1 MTQATSPLRIRPT
14 RLCSH
19 TVRPALAAVFAVTM
33 LTNPGLAG
41 AQVRTAPFLQRAIQ
55 REVARVWQSPGP
67 TAPLAG
73 QESWPVRHPVLMGTA
88 IGAPMGLAI
97 QASQCMDC
105 WFLTGAMAGAG
116 AYGGLVASPIHTVRQ
131 GRPMPHKVALVTG
144 GLAAIAVIGYAASGS
159 WSQ

>member
-1 MTQATSPLRIRPT
+1 MPQTTLQVHIRPT
-14 RLCSH
+14 RLRSQPVQRAIGAFF
-19 TVRPALAAVFAVTM
+19 TVMMLAS
-33 LTNPGLAG
+33 PGLAG
-41 AQVRTAPFLQRAIQ
+41 AQVRTVPVLQRAIQ
-55 REVARVWQSPGP
+55 REAARVWQSPGL
-67 TAPLAG
+67 TAPVAG

-116 AYGGLVASPIHTVRQ
+116 AYGGLVASAIHTVRQ

-144 GLAAIAVIGYAASGS
+144 GIAAIAVIGYAASGS